1 MTSRPTDAIVV
12 RGANKHYGDFAALD
26 NVDFEVPSGSLTAL
40 LGPSGSGKSTLLRAI
55 AGLDQPDTGTITI
68 NGQDV
73 TSVPPQ
79 RRGIGFVFQHYAAF
93 KHLTVRDNVAFG
105 LKIRKRPKS
114 EVKEKV
120 DNLLEVVGL
129 AGFQTRYPNQLSG
142 GQRQRMALAR
152 ALAVDPQVLLLDEP
166 FGALDAKVRDDLR
179 AWLRRLHDEV
189 HVTTV
194 LVTHD
199 QAEALDVADR
209 IAVLNKGRI
218 EQVGSPTEVYDT
230 PANAFVMSFLGAV
243 SSLNGTLVRPHDI
256 RVGRNPDMAIASTD
270 DSIQATGVLKAT
282 IDRIVMLGFEVRV
295 ELTSATNDTSFTA
308 QITRGDAEALGL
320 REGDTVYVRAT
331 RVPALPGGA
340 QVPKADEAD
349 ESGALT
355 KA

>member
-1 MTSRPTDAIVV
+1 MTDAIVV
-12 RGANKHYGDFAALD
+12 RGANKHFGDFAALD
-26 NVDFEVPSGSLTAL
+26 NVDFTVPKGSLTSL

-55 AGLDQPDTGTITI
+55 AGLDDPDTGTVEI
-68 NGQDV
+68 NGRDV
-73 TSVPPQ
+73 TNIPPQ

-105 LKIRKRPKS
+105 LKIRKKPKA
-114 EVKEKV
+114 EVKAKV

-129 AGFQTRYPNQLSG
+129 AGFQGRYPNQLSG

-152 ALAVDPQVLLLDEP
+152 ALAVDPEVLLLDEP
-166 FGALDAKVRDDLR
+166 FGALDAKVREDLR

-199 QAEALDVADR
+199 QSEALDISDR

-218 EQVGSPTEVYDT
+218 EQVGSPSTVYDA

-243 SSLNGTLVRPHDI
+243 SSLNGVLVRPHDI
-256 RVGRNPDMAIASTD
+256 RVGRNPDMAIATTD
-270 DSIQATGVLKAT
+270 DSIQATGVTRAV
-282 IDRIVMLGFEVRV
+282 IERVVMLGFEVRV
-295 ELTSATNDTSFTA
+295 ELINSATHMPFTA

-320 REGDTVYVRAT
+320 KEGDTVYVRAT
-331 RVPALPGGA
+331 RVPSLPTEEPVV
-340 QVPKADEAD
+340 VP
-349 ESGALT
+349 
-355 KA
+355 